1 MKLVREDA
9 VLGAEFCEIL
19 NSTMGLT
26 EIVAGPLFR
35 CLLYWR
41 NEVASNQC
49 GHVRFIQRNS
59 IRLNTMDAARNA
71 QGVHEGTESPVAR
84 T

>member
-1 MKLVREDA
+1 MQIWVQNPLRD
-9 VLGAEFCEIL
+9 
-19 NSTMGLT
+19 SPTQPWSLT
-26 EIVAGPLFR
+26 EVDPGTLFQ
-35 CLLYWR
+35 CFYWR
-41 NEVASNQC
+41 KEAASNQC

-71 QGVHEGTESPVAR
+71 QGVHEGTESPVAK